1 MRNLPDVL
9 KSTVAHNANR
19 TAILGDGERLTWGQF
34 GDRVARV
41 AGVLHELGLEPGD
54 RFAIFMR
61 NGPAY
66 DELKWG
72 GFWAG
77 CIPVPINW
85 RLAPPE
91 IRFILADAGCR
102 HVFVEDDFAAVFER
116 DGLRGFPVNLVR
128 LASDYVI
135 ARDGA
140 APRAAA
146 SIEPARDAL
155 VLYTGGT
162 TGRSKGVRLSHI
174 NIVSNALAFGLGVGA
189 RRDDVFLHV
198 APMFHS
204 ADLLGTAWFMQG
216 AAHCYLPDFTPA
228 GFLQALEEYKVS
240 ATVTVP
246 AILMAT
252 VTCPQLRETNLSCLR
267 TLIYGAA
274 PMALEWIE
282 RVSDAFPD
290 GILWNC
296 YGLTEVAPD
305 LTLFDCA
312 EFSAAIASGDPDGPV
327 TSVGK
332 PNVLNDLR
340 VVDANGRDVPRGE
353 AGELWARGPNIM
365 NGYLNL
371 PDATGDAFDGDWFK
385 TGDVARIDR
394 DGFVYLLDRLKDL
407 VITGGENVY
416 TSEIEAALHRH
427 PDVSEAAVIGVPD
440 ERMGEALLAV
450 IVARPGTTPTESDLI
465 DHCRPLI
472 GGYKIPRRYRFVDA
486 LPKSALGKVLKS
498 DLRDA
503 HRR

>member
-1 MRNLPDVL
+1 MRSLPDVL
-9 KSTVAHNANR
+9 RSTVAHNANR
-19 TAILGDGERLTWGQF
+19 TAILHGDDRLTWGQF

-41 AGVLHELGLEPGD
+41 AGALQELGLKPGD

-72 GFWAG
+72 GFWG
-77 CIPVPINW
+77 GFVPVPINW

-91 IRFILADAGCR
+91 IRFILEDANCQ
-102 HVFVEDDFAAVFER
+102 HVFVEEDFTTVFEQ
-116 DGLRGFPVNLVR
+116 DGLGDLPVNIVR
-128 LASDYVI
+128 LASDYVT
-135 ARDGA
+135 ARDNA
-140 APRAAA
+140 APITAADV
-146 SIEPARDAL
+146 EPESDAL

-216 AAHCYLPDFTPA
+216 AVHCYLPEFTPA
-228 GFLQALEEYKVS
+228 GFLRALEDYRVS

-246 AILMAT
+246 AMLIAT
-252 VTCPQLRETNLSCLR
+252 VTNPHMRDANLSSLR

-282 RVSDAFPD
+282 RVAAAFPG

-305 LTLFDCA
+305 LTLFDNA
-312 EFSAAIASGDPDGPV
+312 EFHTAIESGRADGPV

-340 VVDANGRDVPRGE
+340 VVDTDGQDVPRGE

-371 PDATGDAFDGDWFK
+371 PNATAEAFDGEWFK
-385 TGDVARIDR
+385 TGDVARIDD

-427 PDVSEAAVIGVPD
+427 PGVSEAAVIGVPD
-440 ERMGEALLAV
+440 DRMGEALLAV
-450 IVARPGTTPTESDLI
+450 IVARPDTTLTENDLI
-465 DHCRPLI
+465 AHCRPLI
-472 GGYKIPRRYRFVDA
+472 GGYKIPRQFRFVDA

-498 DLRDA
+498 ELRNSYPK
-503 HRR
+503 